1 MQSNNTFPIPTT
13 KKEMEALGW
22 SSADVILFS
31 GDAFVDHP
39 SFGTA
44 VIARVLLN
52 NGYKVAVVPQPNW
65 RDDLRDFKKLGVP
78 NLFFGVNS
86 GVMDSMINHYTA
98 NKRLRSNDAYTPG
111 GESGRRPDY
120 AVSVYSKILKQLFP
134 EVPVVVGGVEASLR
148 RFTHYDYWQDKLL
161 PSILVESGADWL
173 VYGMGE
179 MPVLELAYKISIGE
193 SVEMIRRTKQ
203 IGYITNTKSSFFT
216 DSLLL
221 NSYEECLKSKEAF
234 VANFNIIESE
244 SNSWSSKHIIEPVED
259 KFVHITSPWPLL
271 TQQELDSVYDLPY
284 TRKPHPRYGVKP
296 ISAYEMIKFSVNT
309 HRGCFGSC
317 TFCTIS
323 AHQGKFVQSRSENS
337 VIKEVEKIVSMED
350 FRGNISDLGGPSANM
365 YKMEGKNLLQCHK
378 CRRDSCIYPNICNN
392 LNNSHT
398 PLLDLYKKVAV
409 VKGVKKAFIGSGI
422 RYDLFINERGYLND
436 SGKTYLE
443 EVITKHTSGRFK
455 VAPEHTSD
463 HVLKAMGK
471 PSFKLFEKLKSEFK
485 IITNKHNLKYQIV
498 PYFISSH
505 PGCKMDDMKSLA
517 QNPHLKD
524 ISLEQ
529 VQDFTPTP
537 MTRSSISFYTGI
549 DPKTMKK
556 IFVERD
562 PKMKQK
568 QKSFFFNK
576 K

>member
-1 MQSNNTFPIPTT
+1 
-13 KKEMEALGW
+13 
-22 SSADVILFS
+22 
-31 GDAFVDHP
+31 
-39 SFGTA
+39 
-44 VIARVLLN
+44 
-52 NGYKVAVVPQPNW
+52 
-65 RDDLRDFKKLGVP
+65 
-78 NLFFGVNS
+78 
-86 GVMDSMINHYTA
+86 
-98 NKRLRSNDAYTPG
+98 
-111 GESGRRPDY
+111 
-120 AVSVYSKILKQLFP
+120 
-134 EVPVVVGGVEASLR
+134 
-148 RFTHYDYWQDKLL
+148 
-161 PSILVESGADWL
+161 
-173 VYGMGE
+173 
-179 MPVLELAYKISIGE
+179 
-193 SVEMIRRTKQ
+193 
-203 IGYITNTKSSFFT
+203 
-216 DSLLL
+216 
-221 NSYEECLKSKEAF
+221 
-234 VANFNIIESE
+234 
-244 SNSWSSKHIIEPVED
+244 
-259 KFVHITSPWPLL
+259 
-271 TQQELDSVYDLPY
+271 
-284 TRKPHPRYGVKP
+284 
-296 ISAYEMIKFSVNT
+296 
-309 HRGCFGSC
+309 
-317 TFCTIS
+317 
-323 AHQGKFVQSRSENS
+323 
-337 VIKEVEKIVSMED
+337 MED

-556 IFVERD
+556 IFVVRD

>member
-1 MQSNNTFPIPTT
+1 M
-13 KKEMEALGW
+13 
-22 SSADVILFS
+22 
-31 GDAFVDHP
+31 
-39 SFGTA
+39 A
-44 VIARVLLN
+44 V
-52 NGYKVAVVPQPNW
+52 P
-65 RDDLRDFKKLGVP
+65 D
-78 NLFFGVNS
+78 LFFGVNS

-234 VANFNIIESE
+234 AANFNIFESE
-244 SNSWSSKHIIEPVED
+244 SNSWSSKHIIEPVGD

-365 YKMEGKNLLQCHK
+365 YKMEGKNLLQCNK